1 MERRGDALPGA
12 HGAAVEHAARKQPPI
27 KCEYLRISQGSR
39 LDWAFVLE
47 DFSLSIERLPQSGRA
62 VSLFKRAP
70 SQAP

>member
-12 HGAAVEHAARKQPPI
+12 HGAAVEHAARKQPPH
-27 KCEYLRISQGSR
+27 KVRISQGSR

-47 DFSLSIERLPQSGRA
+47 DFSQSIERLPQSGRA